1 MSLLLLLYLLY
12 FLSEIL
18 AVSHLRRRR
27 FVDAGGRGYQ
37 VAGSLVATAKSTN
50 RKVRSAERALKRQSI
65 WRHKLLRFHLTLTA
79 AAKQYLC
86 ESVFRQRDTCFC
98 WRIVLFLSLTVF
110 CEQFITLRNLK
121 FVKLLFVF
129 VCFVVFTAL
138 LPLHYLRSSFNFVV
152 GTARV
157 ARCRVSF
164 ADCRLH
170 S

>member
-1 MSLLLLLYLLY
+1 MSLLLLLY
-12 FLSEIL
+12 FLSGIL

-27 FVDAGGRGYQ
+27 FVGAGGRGYQ
-37 VAGSLVATAKSTN
+37 VAGSLVATDKSTN

-86 ESVFRQRDTCFC
+86 ESVFRERDTCFC
-98 WRIVLFLSLTVF
+98 WRIVLFVSLTVF
-110 CEQFITLRNLK
+110 CEQFITLRDLK

-129 VCFVVFTAL
+129 VSVVFTAL
-138 LPLHYLRSSFNFVV
+138 STSPLFAIKFQRNFVV
-152 GTARV
+152 ATARV
-157 ARCRVSF
+157 AGCRVSF

>member
-1 MSLLLLLYLLY
+1 MLLLLY

-27 FVDAGGRGYQ
+27 FVGEGGRGYQ
-37 VAGSLVATAKSTN
+37 VAGSLVATDKSTN

-129 VCFVVFTAL
+129 VSVVFTAL
-138 LPLHYLRSSFNFVV
+138 STSPLFTLKFQRNFVV
-152 GTARV
+152 ATARV